1 MANFPTSLDSLTNV
15 QDGVDYPKA
24 ADINNLN
31 DAVEAVQAKVGIDDS
46 AVATSIE
53 YIINNKIWPV
63 GSVFT
68 AVVATDP
75 AILLGFGTWS
85 RIAEGRCLVGQTD
98 SDADFNSAEETSGS
112 KTINIAH
119 THTGTSHT
127 HTGPNHA
134 HTGNTGTTGDHAHS
148 IPELYRVAG
157 DHGTEGFDL
166 GKYFTAS
173 STTGNSG
180 GNHSHSFTTDNAG
193 TGNTG
198 ASGTGNTSSSLSSTQ
213 SVVQPS
219 LVVYFWK
226 RTA

>member
-119 THTGTSHT
+119 THTGPSHT
-127 HTGPNHA
+127 HTGPS
-134 HTGNTGTTGDHAHS
+134 HTHTGTTDGSSYGANMNLGDENAQGT
-148 IPELYRVAG
+148 LYT
-157 DHGTEGFDL
+157 HTHTF
-166 GKYFTAS
+166 
-173 STTGNSG
+173 TTGAS
-180 GNHSHSFTTDNAG
+180 G

-198 ASGTGNTSSSLSSTQ
+198 ASGAGNTSSSLSSTQ